1 MVSFGRHNRRI
12 GPFRQR
18 LFADA
23 TRLTRSK
30 PAAYPAGSLGCG
42 TVRLRCAGGC
52 PDRRFTAVHDCIEE
66 LKAVVAGLEA
76 AVDARLVRAHQDQ
89 QELAALR
96 VEVEALRS
104 MQQNFAHRLDDAI
117 TRLRT
122 TLDD

>member
-30 PAAYPAGSLGCG
+30 PAAYPAGSPGPGRVGLG
-42 TVRLRCAGGC
+42 RAGSC
-52 PDRRFTAVHDCIEE
+52 PDRRFIAVHDRIEE
-66 LKAVVAGLEA
+66 LKAAVAGLEA
-76 AVDARLVRAHQDQ
+76 AVKARLVRAHRDQ
-89 QELAALR
+89 EELAALR
-96 VEVEALRS
+96 AEVETLRS
-104 MQQNFAHRLDDAI
+104 MQRNFANRLDDAI
-117 TRLRT
+117 ARLRT

>member
-23 TRLTRSK
+23 TRLTRWK
-30 PAAYPAGSLGCG
+30 PDAYPAHSRDPG
-42 TVRLRCAGGC
+42 TVHRSRADCS
-52 PDRRFTAVHDCIEE
+52 DRRFTAVHDRIEE
-66 LKAVVAGLEA
+66 LKAVVARLEA
-76 AVDARLVRAHQDQ
+76 AVDARLVRAHRDQ
-89 QELAALR
+89 EELVALR
-96 VEVEALRS
+96 AEVQTLRS

-117 TRLRT
+117 ARLRT